1 MIRPLLKKSL
11 ALLLPLSLLAMGIA
25 CVCVCLEH
33 EAEEQQLRALFSA
46 EEKGCAGVEV
56 CCPMAKIPDAALCER
71 ASVKSKTCNAGQP
84 NILLTLNITNQIKE
98 LSVFHVV
105 QAAASPPCQRASVLR
120 I

>member
-11 ALLLPLSLLAMGIA
+11 ALLLPLSILATGIA

-33 EAEEQQLRALFSA
+33 EAEEQQIRALLSA
-46 EEKGCAGVEV
+46 DKKFCAGTEA

-84 NILLTLNITNQIKE
+84 NVLLTLGLTNQIKE
-98 LSVFHVV
+98 LSLFTTV
-105 QAAASPPCQRASVLR
+105 QVASSPPCQRASVLR